1 MENNL
6 LEIFQS
12 ILNINTDS
20 VDVYSG
26 EIQKYIKDAFT
37 GFYIKELKD
46 SMILSNKNIFEDN
59 TVDMSNSLMIASH
72 LDTLYYGQET
82 KITEDGF
89 IFGCGAVDDKP
100 NLAIMIAL
108 KDLILS
114 LKSTIILAFTYD
126 EECYVNGSKEV
137 ANYLS
142 SINKVPET
150 VLLVEPTDMKPSISS
165 TGSTVEDN
173 EFGKYYGI
181 FDQKPF
187 ELYNILNEMNN
198 NRNMLITPPCESGD
212 YYKMGSNVV
221 ICGPGLT
228 ELCHCEEENIHIS
241 MLEEWHNRMKFI
253 LTNKYN

>member
-59 TVDMSNSLMIASH
+59 TIDMSNSLMIASH
-72 LDTLYYGQET
+72 LDSLYYGQET

-100 NLAIMIAL
+100 NLAVMIML

-114 LKSTIILAFTYD
+114 LKSTIILSFTYD

-142 SINKVPET
+142 SINTNTLILWGEKD
-150 VLLVEPTDMKPSISS
+150 TDTPLKDGKLMHKKITNSELIIFPNCTHYCYLENTYVIIKIILCFL
-165 TGSTVEDN
+165 ED
-173 EFGKYYGI
+173 
-181 FDQKPF
+181 
-187 ELYNILNEMNN
+187 
-198 NRNMLITPPCESGD
+198 
-212 YYKMGSNVV
+212 
-221 ICGPGLT
+221 
-228 ELCHCEEENIHIS
+228 
-241 MLEEWHNRMKFI
+241 
-253 LTNKYN
+253 